1 MRQRSQGRL
10 PALEVRQT
18 NHGGVLVFV
27 VGPIR
32 TSTHLWPCMGGR
44 RSLPVGTQRQ
54 GAVTRA
60 LRVAASACML
70 HFACGSWLM
79 PRRDASNTGVVG
91 PGVHLH
97 AESELFWQFVLA
109 APSPPPKDLPPPS
122 LESSLMRRVCDAS
135 VRAAPER
142 ASDGLLPGVGQARA
156 GACLE

>member
-32 TSTHLWPCMGGR
+32 TSTHLWRCMGGR

-109 APSPPPKDLPPPS
+109 APSPPLHTQRPPPS
-122 LESSLMRRVCDAS
+122 LPRIDPHVQSL
-135 VRAAPER
+135 
-142 ASDGLLPGVGQARA
+142 
-156 GACLE
+156 